1 MMKKYKMITF
11 CALIAAGVTSCELDE
26 KPTSYYEKDAYFQ
39 TYNHAKMAVVG
50 IYDCLAIDK
59 HYGQFEMA
67 TPASDDTYYI
77 QGTGTD
83 NTRRDIAHYMV
94 CLLYTSDA
102 ADE

>member
-50 IYDCLAIDK
+50 IISTMDSLKWQLRLRMIPIIYRER
-59 HYGQFEMA
+59 GQ
-67 TPASDDTYYI
+67 TIRVVILPT
-77 QGTGTD
+77 TW
-83 NTRRDIAHYMV
+83 
-94 CLLYTSDA
+94 
-102 ADE
+102 

>member
-59 HYGQFEMA
+59 HYGQFEMQLRLRMIPIIYRERGQTIRA
-67 TPASDDTYYI
+67 VILPTTW
-77 QGTGTD
+77 
-83 NTRRDIAHYMV
+83 
-94 CLLYTSDA
+94 
-102 ADE
+102 